1 MSAKPS
7 KVVIGVFG
15 AALLAAGGA
24 FGGEA
29 HKYHQYQD
37 MGGDEHAQREAMLE
51 NRHPAGQAAEIKLTD
66 ARLVDQHGKTLSFK
80 NDVIGDKIV
89 MVDFVYTTCT
99 TVCPVLSALFA
110 QLQERLGSRAGGEV
124 ALVSVS
130 VDPVRDTPA
139 RLKQYSDKF
148 KAGSGWTWLTGQS
161 QVVDEVL
168 KSLGAYTPNFAD
180 HPAMVLV
187 GDGRSGK
194 WTRFYGFPDPDQI
207 VAKVNE
213 LDSARARRA
222 SARRE

>member
-1 MSAKPS
+1 
-7 KVVIGVFG
+7 
-15 AALLAAGGA
+15 
-24 FGGEA
+24 
-29 HKYHQYQD
+29 
-37 MGGDEHAQREAMLE
+37 
-51 NRHPAGQAAEIKLTD
+51 
-66 ARLVDQHGKTLSFK
+66 
-80 NDVIGDKIV
+80 